1 MRGNIPDCVIGV
13 VRLYVGATKSE
24 SLSTYELNLKC
35 KWCVTEITGP
45 DGRTS
50 VVEHEVIV

>member
-1 MRGNIPDCVIGV
+1 MRGNIPDCIIGV
-13 VRLYVGATKSE
+13 VWLNVGAIKSE
-24 SLSTYELNLKC
+24 SLSMYELNLKC